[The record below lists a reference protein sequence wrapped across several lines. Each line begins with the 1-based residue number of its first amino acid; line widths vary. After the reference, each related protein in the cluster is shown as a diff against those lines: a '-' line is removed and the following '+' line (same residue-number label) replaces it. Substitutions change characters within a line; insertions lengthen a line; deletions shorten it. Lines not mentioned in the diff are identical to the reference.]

1 MASAFDGSRDGKTMG
16 GLSSDARAILRAARN
31 SDDPSDEQCERVR
44 GSLLASVVVAGAASL
59 AASTTAVASVAKVV
73 IPIAFVLTGSV
84 GAGVWWY
91 ARQGSVSAVAADVE
105 HISAPA
111 PSPSAPP
118 PVALASPALNA
129 VKAVDVVPRS
139 RRTTASSEGRATSAA
154 PHNRLE
160 EETKLLGQVNEALR
174 AGDPVGAQA
183 LLDDYDQRFPAGVLR
198 EEMQATR
205 VIARC
210 QVAPG
215 PLAQEAA
222 RQFLMQHPAS
232 PLASRVASSCRS
244 PSR

>member
-1 MASAFDGSRDGKTMG
+1 MARKDGKTMSD
-16 GLSSDARAILRAARN
+16 LSPSARAILDAGRN

-44 GSLLASVVVAGAASL
+44 RSLLASVVVAGAAPL
-59 AASTTAVASVAKVV
+59 AASTTAAASVVKVV
-73 IPIAFVLTGSV
+73 IPIAFVLTGAV

-91 ARQGSVSAVAADVE
+91 ARQGSVPAVAAAVE

-111 PSPSAPP
+111 LSPSAPP
-118 PVALASPALNA
+118 SVASASPAVNA
-129 VKAVDVVPRS
+129 PKVGDVVQRS
-139 RRTTASSEGRATSAA
+139 RHTTASSEARATPAA

-210 QVAPG
+210 QATPS

-232 PLASRVASSCRS
+232 PLASRVASSCRL

>member
-1 MASAFDGSRDGKTMG
+1 MSD
-16 GLSSDARAILRAARN
+16 LSPSARAILDAGRN

-44 GSLLASVVVAGAASL
+44 GSLLASVVVAGAGPL
-59 AASTTAVASVAKVV
+59 AASTTAAASLVKVV
-73 IPIAFVLTGSV
+73 IPIAFVLTGAV

-91 ARQGSVSAVAADVE
+91 ARQGSVPAVAAVE

-111 PSPSAPP
+111 LSPSAPLLVA
-118 PVALASPALNA
+118 PVSPAVNA
-129 VKAVDVVPRS
+129 PKVVDVVPRS
-139 RRTTASSEGRATSAA
+139 RRTTASSEARATSAA

-160 EETKLLGQVNEALR
+160 EETRLLGQVNEALR

-210 QVAPG
+210 QATPS

-222 RQFLMQHPAS
+222 RQFLVQHPAS
-232 PLASRVASSCRS
+232 PLA
-244 PSR
+244 